1 MYKIL
6 VFSDTHKN
14 TDTAINIIKN
24 NPDTNLVLHAGDH
37 AEDAEDLSYIF
48 PEISFSYVKGNCDLF
63 SFEKEERFFEA
74 SGKKILLTHGHLYKV
89 KMTLSLL
96 RKRAKELGADIVVF
110 GHTHQRLIEEDD
122 GILYLNPGSRG
133 SYGQI
138 TIDKDKISADI
149 FDI

>member
-14 TDTAINIIKN
+14 TDTAIRIIGE

-48 PEISFSYVKGNCDLF
+48 PEITFSYVKGNCDLF

-74 SGKKILLTHGHLYKV
+74 SGKKIFLTHGHLYKV

-96 RKRAKELGADIVVF
+96 RKKAKELGADIVVF
-110 GHTHQRLIEEDD
+110 GHTHQRLTEEDG
-122 GILYLNPGSRG
+122 GILYLNPGARG
-133 SYGQI
+133 SYGVI
-138 TIDKDKISADI
+138 LIGNGKVSVDI
-149 FDI
+149 FDA